1 MKIIVL
7 QGSPNIKGSTSIL
20 AEEFMRG
27 AKEKGHEVTRFD
39 VSRMNIKPCIGCVAC
54 GYEGPCVQKDD
65 NKIIKEALLNADMV
79 VLATPLYYFGMT
91 AQLKAVVDRFCSYNS
106 SLNRKHLKSA
116 LLTVAWEDNDWAFD
130 ALMSHYRTLVKYLNL
145 EDQGHVIG
153 YGCGTPSMTKASI
166 YPQKAYE
173 LGKSL

>member
-20 AEEFMRG
+20 VEEFMRG

>member
-20 AEEFMRG
+20 SEEFIRG

-65 NKIIKEALLNADMV
+65 NEIIKAALLNADIV
-79 VLATPLYYFGMT
+79 VFASPLYYFGMT

-130 ALMSHYRTLVKYLNL
+130 ALMSHYHTLVKYLNL
-145 EDQGHVIG
+145 EDLGHVIG
-153 YGCGTPSMTKASI
+153 YGCGTPSMTEASI
-166 YPQKAYE
+166 YPHKAYE

>member
-20 AEEFMRG
+20 SEQFIKG
-27 AKEKGHEVTRFD
+27 AQEKGHEVTRFD
-39 VSRMNIKPCIGCVAC
+39 VSRMDIKPCIGCVAC

-65 NKIIKEALLNADMV
+65 NEMIKEALLNADMV
-79 VLATPLYYFGMT
+79 VFASPLYYFGMS
-91 AQLKAVVDRFCSYNS
+91 AQLKAVIDRFCSYNS

-116 LLTVAWEDNDWAFD
+116 LLTVAWEENDWAFE
-130 ALMSHYRTLVKYLNL
+130 ALMSHYHTLVKYLNL
-145 EDQGHVIG
+145 EDQGYVIG